1 MTGVFQSKYKC
12 QKNWVQVGKPKYW
25 RESMSLA
32 DWNSRRERGM
42 QDALSAMSPDYF
54 MYHVNQSLLD
64 FQVAGKRVLV
74 VGCNRGRDC
83 QPFIDFGAAEVVGLD
98 IMSEIGVDFTHER
111 VRYVKDTVEKMPF
124 ENGTF
129 DFVFSF
135 ATIEHVPNV
144 AAAFEEIA
152 RVTKSGGKIY
162 TIAAPLWCHREGP
175 HWGAV
180 MNFEPWIH
188 LRFGVDE
195 IVDMVAAR
203 QASGIA
209 ENTISESSIRY
220 LMTLGN
226 MNQVRAEVYT
236 DSCARLDKVQILRN
250 ELQSDQFP
258 EEHRGIIDDLKK
270 KGYTEAD
277 LFSMTHLFIAN
288 KIAD

>member
-1 MTGVFQSKYKC
+1 M
-12 QKNWVQVGKPKYW
+12 
-25 RESMSLA
+25 L
-32 DWNSRRERGM
+32 
-42 QDALSAMSPDYF
+42 DALSVMPPDYF

-64 FQVAGKRVLV
+64 FQVEGKRVLV

-124 ENGTF
+124 ENGIF
-129 DFVFSF
+129 DFVFSY

-180 MNFEPWIH
+180 MSFEPWIH
-188 LRFGVDE
+188 LRFSVDE
-195 IVDMVAAR
+195 IVDIVAAR
-203 QASGIA
+203 QATGIS
-209 ENTISESSIRY
+209 ENTISESKIRH
-220 LMTLGN
+220 LMTLGT

-236 DSCARLDKVQILRN
+236 DSCARLNKIQIQRN
-250 ELQSDQFP
+250 ELQGEPFP
-258 EEHRGIIDDLKK
+258 EEYRGIINELKT

-277 LFSMTHLFIAN
+277 VLSMAHLFIAH
-288 KIAD
+288 KI

>member
-1 MTGVFQSKYKC
+1 
-12 QKNWVQVGKPKYW
+12 
-25 RESMSLA
+25 MSLV
-32 DWNSRRERGM
+32 DWNSRRQQGM
-42 QDALSAMSPDYF
+42 LDALSEPSPNYF
-54 MYHVNQSLLD
+54 MYHVNHSLLD
-64 FQVAGKRVLV
+64 FEVAAKRVLV

-83 QPFIDFGAAEVVGLD
+83 RPFIDFDATEVVGLD
-98 IMSEIGVDFTHER
+98 IRLDIGVDFTHER

-124 ENGTF
+124 ENGVF
-129 DFVFSF
+129 DLVFSY

-144 AAAFEEIA
+144 QAAFEEIA

-195 IVDMVAAR
+195 IVNMVAAR
-203 QASGIA
+203 NASGIA
-209 ENTISESSIRY
+209 KDSISESKIRH
-220 LMTLGN
+220 LMTLGT
-226 MNQVRAEVYT
+226 MNQVRTKVYT
-236 DSCARLDKVQILRN
+236 DSCARLDKIQIQRN

-258 EEHRGIIDDLKK
+258 EEHRGIIDDLKE

-288 KIAD
+288 KISD